1 MAAEDK
7 PLSQMSEQELWDSV
21 LLGPPYGPGVSQ
33 EPELLG
39 EYSLE
44 EAAAMGAFFE
54 EPGEQEA
61 FEQALA
67 EERARKAAAA
77 SARALIC

>member
-1 MAAEDK
+1 MLRAMAAEDK
-7 PLSQMSEQELWDSV
+7 PISEMSESELWDSV
-21 LLGPPYGPGVSQ
+21 LLGPPYRPGEPPR

-39 EYSLE
+39 EYGLE

-77 SARALIC
+77 

>member
-1 MAAEDK
+1 MLRAMAAEDT
-7 PLSQMSEQELWDSV
+7 QRTQRFDADFWFD
-21 LLGPPYGPGVSQ
+21 GPPYRPGEPPR

-39 EYSLE
+39 EYGLE

-67 EERARKAAAA
+67 EERARKAPAA
-77 SARALIC
+77 

>member
-1 MAAEDK
+1 MLRAM
-7 PLSQMSEQELWDSV
+7 PLHDSQRSQRFDADFWFD
-21 LLGPPYGPGVSQ
+21 GPPYGPGVSQ

-67 EERARKAAAA
+67 EERARTAAAA
-77 SARALIC
+77 

>member
-1 MAAEDK
+1 MLRAMAAQDK
-7 PLSQMSEQELWDSV
+7 PLSQMSAEQIGESFFD
-21 LLGPPYGPGVSQ
+21 GPPYRPGESR

-44 EAAAMGAFFE
+44 EAEQLGAFFE

-61 FEQALA
+61 FERALA
-67 EERARKAAAA
+67 EEKARKAAVN
-77 SARALIC
+77 

>member
-1 MAAEDK
+1 MLRAMAAEDK
-7 PLSQMSEQELWDSV
+7 PLSQMSAEEIGESFFD
-21 LLGPPYGPGVSQ
+21 GPPYRPGESR

-67 EERARKAAAA
+67 EERARTAAAA
-77 SARALIC
+77 

>member
-1 MAAEDK
+1 MAAADK
-7 PLSQMSEQELWDSV
+7 PISQMSERELWDSMPSFKHDPD
-21 LLGPPYGPGVSQ
+21 GIARM
-33 EPELLG
+33 PELVG

-67 EERARKAAAA
+67 EERARKAATA
-77 SARALIC
+77 